1 MQIHELNTF
10 SGAPGSGDY
19 LAIDDGST
27 TKKIAAPNLGIST
40 AMTQAE
46 AEAGTSTS
54 KRVITPAVFKSA
66 VLAIAKTISD
76 TWLAKDTVHVTS
88 QGTNGEWSYRK
99 WSDGTV
105 EAWYSEYI
113 NQTFA
118 FTTHSGSNYY
128 YTNADW
134 VGREINLPSG
144 IMVNADTAF
153 VNVGCNGYINAF
165 VSTRTATRVTVRAF
179 MPYSATPLINCLQL
193 YVKGRWE

>member
-88 QGTNGEWSYRK
+88 QGTNGEWTYRK

-105 EAWYSEYI
+105 EAWC
-113 NQTFA
+113 
-118 FTTHSGSNYY
+118 THSFGSVTGASWVSPFYY
-128 YTNADW
+128 YDSTLA
-134 VGREINLPSG
+134 IPSG
-144 IMVNADTAF
+144 IFSAAPSVAIASGGTAQW
-153 VNVGCNGYINAF
+153 VSVGIN
-165 VSTRTATRVTVRAF
+165 TLTATSIGGRWMKPSTTAQ
-179 MPYSATPLINCLQL
+179 PLIARY
-193 YVKGRWE
+193 YVRS